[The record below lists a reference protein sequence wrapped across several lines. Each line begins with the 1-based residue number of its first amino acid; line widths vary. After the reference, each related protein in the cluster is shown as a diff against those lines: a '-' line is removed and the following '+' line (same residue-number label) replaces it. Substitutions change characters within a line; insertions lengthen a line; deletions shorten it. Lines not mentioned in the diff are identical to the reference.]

1 LVDAIACSVGA
12 LDSEVGIIARQIAR
26 PYEASAPECTTARLI
41 GSGKAADLE
50 NAVFF
55 NATLVRYLDFNDIYL
70 AQDDGGHPSDM
81 IPAVLSLAEA
91 CGGSGADVVVGIVAS
106 YEVFGALLNAISGGS
121 RGWDYGLYAAI
132 AVAAV
137 ASRMMGADAERIAD
151 AVAIAACSTISLR
164 QARVGKLSMWKGCA
178 TAYAC
183 RSGVFAARLAV
194 AGMTGPDK
202 PFLGRNGLFDQLE
215 ASSREVVLADP
226 GGPSVV
232 GRSQYKAYPCVYH
245 AQGALIAARR
255 ILSRM
260 PSSQIVHVAVSTYG
274 MCVRATAGDPEKWY
288 PNTRETADHSL
299 AFLVSAMLLD
309 GEVSL
314 KTFANRRWRDLDIA
328 SLVSHV
334 DVTESDEFTG
344 AYPAAAITRLSVEI
358 SEGGEIVEEVNLQDP
373 ALSAFN
379 RASIDAK
386 FRTLCEP
393 VFGVSGAQQL
403 LVSLWETAQVAHASE
418 LVGHLV
424 VEAP

>member
-1 LVDAIACSVGA
+1 
-12 LDSEVGIIARQIAR
+12 
-26 PYEASAPECTTARLI
+26 
-41 GSGKAADLE
+41 
-50 NAVFF
+50 
-55 NATLVRYLDFNDIYL
+55 
-70 AQDDGGHPSDM
+70 
-81 IPAVLSLAEA
+81 
-91 CGGSGADVVVGIVAS
+91 
-106 YEVFGALLNAISGGS
+106 
-121 RGWDYGLYAAI
+121 
-132 AVAAV
+132 
-137 ASRMMGADAERIAD
+137 
-151 AVAIAACSTISLR
+151 
-164 QARVGKLSMWKGCA
+164 
-178 TAYAC
+178 
-183 RSGVFAARLAV
+183 
-194 AGMTGPDK
+194 
-202 PFLGRNGLFDQLE
+202 
-215 ASSREVVLADP
+215 
-226 GGPSVV
+226 
-232 GRSQYKAYPCVYH
+232 
-245 AQGALIAARR
+245 
-255 ILSRM
+255 
-260 PSSQIVHVAVSTYG
+260 